1 MGSESDGIDECS
13 AITCCDA
20 IWGPVDLIERECVP
34 LNAAVQMS
42 AALSAIPAGSRSD
55 SIPIVFYLSVSTK
68 TIQTSN
74 AMSKYFD

>member
-1 MGSESDGIDECS
+1 MGSESDGVDECS
-13 AITCCDA
+13 AIWCPA
-20 IWGPVDLIERECVP
+20 DLIERECVP

-42 AALSAIPAGSRSD
+42 AALSAIPAGSRND

-68 TIQTSN
+68 TIRTSN